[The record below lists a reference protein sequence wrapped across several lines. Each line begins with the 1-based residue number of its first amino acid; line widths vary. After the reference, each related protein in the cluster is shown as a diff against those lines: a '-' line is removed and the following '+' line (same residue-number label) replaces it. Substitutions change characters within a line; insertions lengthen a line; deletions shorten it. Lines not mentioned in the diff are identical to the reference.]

1 MKYDNLG
8 NKIEENY
15 FDYENNYGNKFIF
28 KYDKNNNEIERN
40 MFDRYNN
47 LKSKQISKYD
57 KYNNIIE
64 YIIYFIEE
72 NETEIRITERDI
84 EYY

>member
-1 MKYDNLG
+1 
-8 NKIEENY
+8 
-15 FDYENNYGNKFIF
+15 
-28 KYDKNNNEIERN
+28 

-72 NETEIRITERDI
+72 NQTEIRITERDI